1 MSKDCLNSY
10 ITSDVY
16 EAAFFL
22 LRTKGECRPLILH
35 DFGKNEALFSY
46 KNIDMSLPME
56 YRKSDVCKF
65 KPILIALKREMFRIL
80 DKKDKPTQT
89 DINEKG
95 ENRDEKRQGA

>member
-22 LRTKGECRPLILH
+22 LRTRGECRPVILH
-35 DFGKNEALFSY
+35 DSGKNEALFSY

-80 DKKDKPTQT
+80 DKKDKPNQILTS
-89 DINEKG
+89 DKG
-95 ENRDEKRQGA
+95 ETRDEKRQSA

>member
-35 DFGKNEALFSY
+35 DSGKNEALFSY

-56 YRKSDVCKF
+56 YRKSDVCRF

-80 DKKDKPTQT
+80 DKNEKQSQNN
-89 DINEKG
+89 INEKG
-95 ENRDEKRQGA
+95 EIRNEERKSA